1 MNVEKLADEEIGRAT
16 VYAIELNV
24 SVSHDRIK
32 VRVQDGSITLTGE
45 VEWAH
50 QRQAAE
56 QAVRR
61 LNGVMWVSDQITIK
75 SPAKPVDTKAK
86 IESAFQRIAMLNS
99 RLSKLRYHS
108 ILLFILRRFES
119 FRIKKRLLQNQLIL
133 IVSCL
138 NNFVNMLIS
147 VSH

>member
-1 MNVEKLADEEIGRAT
+1 VEKLADEEIGRAT

-56 QAVRR
+56 QA
-61 LNGVMWVSDQITIK
+61 GC
-75 SPAKPVDTKAK
+75 
-86 IESAFQRIAMLNS
+86 
-99 RLSKLRYHS
+99 HG
-108 ILLFILRRFES
+108 FES
-119 FRIKKRLLQNQLIL
+119 RIPLHKYLL
-133 IVSCL
+133 SD
-138 NNFVNMLIS
+138 
-147 VSH
+147 